1 MKIPLMK
8 STFLHEDEVKR
19 KLCNFIMNTPK
30 LSMGDQVAAFETEFS
45 KWQQRAHSVMVN
57 SGSSANLILIQSLLN
72 LKRISKG
79 DRVGISGL
87 TWATNVMPVIQ
98 LGLIPVFI
106 DVNVQTL
113 NIHLDEVKKHKLDVL
128 FITHLL
134 GLHGDIVNIKEYCDS
149 NSIILIEDTCES
161 LGVQVNNR
169 KLGNFGLASTFS
181 TFVGHHMSTIEG
193 GIVCTDDAEL
203 DMMLR
208 MVRSHGW
215 DRHVTE
221 MQRNELRIKWGVDS
235 FYGPYTFYVPGY
247 NVRPCEINGFI
258 GCEQLKH
265 LNESNAIRRANY
277 KLIREFSS
285 SNNEIYIPDF
295 DTNAFAIPIICK
307 NSQVRLKY
315 IDKCK
320 VLGIE
325 CRPIVAGDITKQPF
339 LEFNTFEELP
349 NTTIIHETGL
359 YIANHS
365 EFTDSELDI
374 IKQLVR

>member
-1 MKIPLMK
+1 
-8 STFLHEDEVKR
+8 
-19 KLCNFIMNTPK
+19 
-30 LSMGDQVAAFETEFS
+30 
-45 KWQQRAHSVMVN
+45 
-57 SGSSANLILIQSLLN
+57 
-72 LKRISKG
+72 
-79 DRVGISGL
+79 
-87 TWATNVMPVIQ
+87 MPVIQ
-98 LGLIPVFI
+98 LGLTPVFI

-134 GLHGDIVNIKEYCDS
+134 GLHGDIVNIKEHCDS
-149 NSIILIEDTCES
+149 NSIILLEDTCES
-161 LGVQVNNR
+161 LGVLVNDR

-221 MQRNELRIKWGVDS
+221 MQRNELRIKWGVDT
-235 FYGPYTFYVPGY
+235 FYGPYTFYAPGY

-258 GCEQLKH
+258 GREQLKH

-285 SNNEIYIPDF
+285 LNNEIYIPDF
-295 DTNAFAIPIICK
+295 DTNAFAVPIICK
-307 NSQVRLKY
+307 SSQVRLKY
-315 IDKCK
+315 IEKCK

-325 CRPIVAGDITKQPF
+325 CRPIVAGDITRQPF
-339 LEFNTFEELP
+339 LAFNTFEELP
-349 NTTIIHETGL
+349 NTTIIHDTGL

-365 EFTDSELDI
+365 EFTDSELDV
-374 IKQLVR
+374 IKQLVS